1 MAKPRSLLQA
11 LLGSAR
17 RALALQVLLSVFA
30 IALAGWTL
38 SVTASLLREQAKAN
52 DRIVQLEET
61 LASNN
66 IVPPPP
72 RARVE
77 AQPGYPPSVA
87 AGAESRG
94 AGPSVADLFAP
105 PPPLRRLVVHVR
117 EQEDLA
123 SATAIAKVVTEAAGM
138 PSASVALMARDPRPP
153 GYYYFDGRQSAEA
166 AELAARFND
175 AARDTGLAPW
185 SARLRATALPSS
197 GEYAANRVDIVL
209 PALPPAPEPTQ
220 PEPGTEQQSP

>member
-1 MAKPRSLLQA
+1 MAKPGSLLQA
-11 LLGSAR
+11 MLGSAR

-30 IALAGWTL
+30 IALAAWTL
-38 SVTASLLREQAKAN
+38 SVTAGLLRERAKAN

-77 AQPGYPPSVA
+77 ARPGYPPSVA
-87 AGAESRG
+87 GGEIGGGGQSI
-94 AGPSVADLFAP
+94 ADLFAP

-123 SATAIAKVVTEAAGM
+123 SAAAIAKAVTDAVGM

-153 GYYYFDGRQSAEA
+153 GYYYFDGRQSAAA

-175 AARDTGLAPW
+175 AAGDTGLAPW

-197 GEYAANRVDIVL
+197 GEYASNRVDIVL
-209 PALPPAPEPTQ
+209 PALPPAPEP
-220 PEPGTEQQSP
+220 PLDPGPARQSP